1 MSRHTQARTLGW
13 LFFVFVILLFLLF
26 TTLASI
32 TATASAQEFPG
43 NDTATQ
49 TKTEEQVTELYDQ
62 LFELDVHSVEYVE
75 TDELGHAVKVVAT
88 WNGRTPERFTVT
100 QIPDGKDVAI
110 ERRIIRPDEKT
121 EFTIDLIDD
130 SPSILYTSE
139 SISEGRALK
148 LKDESSWLISGPW
161 DATDAQV
168 SGVAGLLAGLCVT
181 SVLAYRKVSSHD
193 DEPERIL

>member
-1 MSRHTQARTLGW
+1 LLGW
-13 LFFVFVILLFLLF
+13 LFFVSVILLFFLF
-26 TTLASI
+26 ATLASI

-43 NDTATQ
+43 NDTATP
-49 TKTEEQVTELYDQ
+49 TETEEQVTELYDQ

-88 WNGRTPERFTVT
+88 WNGQTPERFTVT

-168 SGVAGLLAGLCVT
+168 SALAGLLAGL
-181 SVLAYRKVSSHD
+181 SVVATLAVRKVRSDTD
-193 DEPERIL
+193 DPERVL